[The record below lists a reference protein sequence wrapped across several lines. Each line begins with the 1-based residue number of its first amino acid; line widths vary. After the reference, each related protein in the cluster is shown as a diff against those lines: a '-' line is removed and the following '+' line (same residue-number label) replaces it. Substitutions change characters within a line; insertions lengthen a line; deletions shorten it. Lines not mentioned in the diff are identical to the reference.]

1 MDWALQSHL
10 RLLWIVTP
18 NTLWASTDSRALVSM
33 AKADS
38 PALRKRKVI
47 SLHFL
52 GLKTILFV
60 AAQVLMLSSSD
71 CKIDTPRAA
80 ANSDIVMSS
89 AYFQYEQSGEANFKS
104 LTIITKTI
112 GPSLVPWGTPA
123 RTGSQLETV
132 CPSLT
137 HCHRSVRKL
146 QIHGMIEQRNPK
158 IFFDFSLIS

>member
-1 MDWALQSHL
+1 MQPFWRLSHNLINVQIPFEITLHFNAQYFTYIDWLKGLSVYCQGWWK
-10 RLLWIVTP
+10 RW
-18 NTLWASTDSRALVSM
+18 STT
-33 AKADS
+33 
-38 PALRKRKVI
+38 LRKRKVI

-52 GLKTILFV
+52 GLRTILFV

-89 AYFQYEQSGEANFKS
+89 TYFQYEQSGEANFKS
-104 LTIITKTI
+104 LIIIAKSI

-146 QIHGMIEQRNPK
+146 
-158 IFFDFSLIS
+158 